1 MAIWRI
7 GINAPNKDIIIIPI
21 PVTIILLLSMT
32 MGTSLGNVIAVI
44 SPNIMA
50 IITPITEI
58 IGQVQN
64 VGVN

>member
-50 IITPITEI
+50 IITPITDI
-58 IGQVQN
+58 IN
-64 VGVN
+64 D

>member
-7 GINAPNKDIIIIPI
+7 GINAPNKDIIIILI

-50 IITPITEI
+50 IITPITDI
-58 IGQVQN
+58 IN
-64 VGVN
+64 D

>member
-7 GINAPNKDIIIIPI
+7 GINAPNKDMIIIPI

-50 IITPITEI
+50 IITPITDI
-58 IGQVQN
+58 IN
-64 VGVN
+64 D